1 MTPMVPSFLQLPV
14 GNPRI
19 LCVDLET
26 PQILLAGNANEHA
39 PLFSSFHT
47 SRKYPKTHTFH

>member
-1 MTPMVPSFLQLPV
+1 MVPSFLQLPV